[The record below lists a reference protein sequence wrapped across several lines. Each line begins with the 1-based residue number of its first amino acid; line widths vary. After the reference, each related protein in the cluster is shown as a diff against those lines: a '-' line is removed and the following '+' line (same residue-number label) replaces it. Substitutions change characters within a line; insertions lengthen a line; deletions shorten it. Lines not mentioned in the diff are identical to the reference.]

1 MRYFKVIKVERVFNL
16 GNFQSERVGVEIE
29 LTPEESPESAYWDAC
44 HFIERHNLLKTQ
56 EDARSAR
63 SARLPEPPIPDV

>member
-44 HFIERHNLLKTQ
+44 HFIEMHNLLKTQ
-56 EDARSAR
+56 EDARL
-63 SARLPEPPIPDV
+63 ARLPKPPIPDV